1 MFPLTVDPR
10 TISECDFPTEGTS
23 AEQWC
28 FLLHY
33 AVLAPSEYNSQPWYF
48 KIRGPIC
55 ELYADYSRQLL
66 VVDPDK
72 RELLI
77 SCGGAFLN
85 LRLALRHFGYGE
97 ELNLRTI
104 EEQPALLA
112 RIKIGSPV
120 SATAEEERLF
130 FAIQK
135 RVTNRSMFEARP
147 IAEELLTRCEELA
160 GEEGVWLYRVTGQ
173 NHQMVS
179 EMIATGDHMLWEKK
193 AFRHELAHWVHGQR
207 EIIEDGLPAF
217 SAGKGNIAGIASP
230 WLVRTVNLGRAEAAK
245 SQHLVT
251 SAPLLIILGTYS
263 DMPADWFATG
273 QAMEKILLLATAS
286 GVQNSFVNQ
295 PIEVSALRTQLH
307 QMIGQYKHPQ
317 LVLRLGYGPDAP
329 VTPRRS
335 VSDVLLDVQQ
345 RPHGAYNL

>member
-1 MFPLTVDPR
+1 MFPLTTDPR
-10 TISECDFPTEGTS
+10 TISERDFPAEGTA

-55 ELYADYSRQLL
+55 EIYADYSRQLS
-66 VVDPDK
+66 VVDPDR

-77 SCGGAFLN
+77 SCGAAFLN
-85 LRLALRHFGYGE
+85 LRLALRYFGYGE
-97 ELNLRTI
+97 ELNLRTV

-112 RIKIGSPV
+112 RIKIGAPV
-120 SATAEEERLF
+120 LATAEEQRLF

-147 IAEELLTRCEELA
+147 IAEELLTRCEDVA
-160 GEEGVWLYRVTGQ
+160 GEEGVWLHRVTGQ
-173 NHQMVS
+173 EHRTVA
-179 EMIATGDHMLWEKK
+179 EMIAAGDRLLWEKK

-217 SAGKGNIAGIASP
+217 SSGKGNIAGIASP
-230 WLVRTVNLGRAEAAK
+230 WLVRTVNLGRAEATR
-245 SQHLVT
+245 SEHLVA
-251 SAPLLIILGTYS
+251 SAPLLIILGTYCDTPS
-263 DMPADWFATG
+263 DWFATG

-286 GVQNSFVNQ
+286 GIQNSFVNQ
-295 PIEVSALRTQLH
+295 PIEVPALRKQLH
-307 QMIGQYKHPQ
+307 RMIGRYKIPQ
-317 LVLRLGYGPDAP
+317 LVLRLGYGPGAS

-335 VSDVLLDVQQ
+335 ISDVLLDVQQ
-345 RPHGAYNL
+345 RPHDVYNL